1 MLAYSKSSR
10 MGRTL
15 RLHHKHQAA
24 DGRPYRRFTLQ
35 AHVSV
40 WVQGVWTV
48 DWVGELGY
56 YGRRLTWRVGADV
69 RCPPP
74 GGGEAFVGQG
84 RVMSSSPLLLLY
96 ARVFFVTTCA
106 RHLRQPFADR
116 SLAKEVIESLL
127 FLLRSRDWRLYCYCL
142 MPDHLHLAVSPEPQ
156 KDDLSRLLQRFKSFT
171 TRLAWRH
178 GYRGALWQRSYYDH

>member
-1 MLAYSKSSR
+1 MWLSISFSVAF
-10 MGRTL
+10 L

-56 YGRRLTWRVGADV
+56 YGRRLTWRV
-69 RCPPP
+69 
-74 GGGEAFVGQG
+74 
-84 RVMSSSPLLLLY
+84 
-96 ARVFFVTTCA
+96 
-106 RHLRQPFADR
+106 
-116 SLAKEVIESLL
+116 
-127 FLLRSRDWRLYCYCL
+127 L

-171 TRLAWRH
+171 TRLAWQH
-178 GYRGALWQRSYYDH
+178 GYRGALWQRSYYDHIARGEEDVIALCQYILSNPVRQGLVTDAALWPYSGMPCPQPG